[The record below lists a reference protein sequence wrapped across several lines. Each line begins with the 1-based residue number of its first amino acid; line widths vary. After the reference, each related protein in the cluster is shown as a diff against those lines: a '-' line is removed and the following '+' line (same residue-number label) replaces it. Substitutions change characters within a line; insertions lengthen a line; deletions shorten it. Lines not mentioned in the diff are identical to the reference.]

1 MTIRSPDL
9 FRCDELSQ
17 SSVVA
22 QLEKDAEF
30 APLHRLL
37 HILAQELYGE
47 FLAFVKQDANAK
59 FMQKHDLPRDAC
71 ADKMRLLTLVS
82 LAHANKELRYD
93 KVAAELQIDASEV
106 EKWVMLAIG
115 NGLITAKMDQVQ
127 QTIAVSMCAERD
139 FGTQQW
145 ERLHTSLVGWRES
158 IRSLLD
164 VVQQSRPTA

>member
-1 MTIRSPDL
+1 MLPPWRFAIWPTACPPRA
-9 FRCDELSQ
+9 CSQ
-17 SSVVA
+17 
-22 QLEKDAEF
+22 
-30 APLHRLL
+30 
-37 HILAQELYGE
+37 
-47 FLAFVKQDANAK
+47 
-59 FMQKHDLPRDAC
+59 
-71 ADKMRLLTLVS
+71 
-82 LAHANKELRYD
+82 LRYD